1 MPYAGPHAGHRDDLG
16 LTAVARVREV
26 AEQRSLVNMQRAL
39 TGRDER
45 RRELDQLQQQLNA
58 AASLEAD
65 ILGSTGSPGALL
77 TLRMTLGQLAESSRL
92 VRDELNNAQEAAD
105 AARHRWEHDKSRLAA
120 VEQLLER
127 RTAERR
133 REARRAEDRQTDETA
148 AQGWQRRMTGDHA

>member
-1 MPYAGPHAGHRDDLG
+1 MPYAGPKAGRREDLG
-16 LTAVARVREV
+16 LSAVARVREV
-26 AEQRSLVNMQRAL
+26 AEQRSLLQMQRAL
-39 TGRDER
+39 TDRDDR
-45 RRELDQLQQQLNA
+45 RRELDRLQQQLTT

-92 VRDELNNAQEAAD
+92 VRDELHHAQGAAD
-105 AARHRWEHDKSRLAA
+105 AARSRWEQDKAQLAA

-133 REARRAEDRQTDETA
+133 REARRAEDRQSDETA
-148 AQGWQRRMTGDHA
+148 AQGWLRRTGGGH